1 MDKNSSAY
9 SMCLNVY
16 CISRKSCPIFIVYL
30 LFTNERD
37 FLEIQFV
44 FICAVRT
51 ICPRRL
57 LKFSWYAH
65 IYSFKISRTYC
76 MFFYESLFTAWST
89 FQLEVCVYVYGLH
102 TVELRSFI
110 YLRRPPCFPILLYG

>member
-16 CISRKSCPIFIVYL
+16 CISRKSCPIFIVY
-30 LFTNERD
+30 F
-37 FLEIQFV
+37 FLQMNKTSWKYNLCLHVQCVLYVQEG
-44 FICAVRT
+44 
-51 ICPRRL
+51 
-57 LKFSWYAH
+57 FSNFH
-65 IYSFKISRTYC
+65 GMLTYSFKISRTYC

-110 YLRRPPCFPILLYG
+110 YLRRPPCFPILL